1 MPVSV
6 RKGPYGN
13 YVQLGA
19 GDNGE
24 KPKRASLPKG
34 MSPQEVTLEAALKL
48 LSLPREVGK
57 HPADG
62 EPITA
67 ALGRFGPYIKHGKI
81 YRSLPPEDDVITIGL
96 NRAVAL
102 LAEPAKGRRRGP
114 EPIRAV
120 GKHPADNADIT
131 LYKGRYG
138 PYVSHD
144 GINASLPN
152 DIEPE
157 ALTLDEAVR
166 LLTERAEKVGA
177 GKPKRKKA
185 KAKSAKPEAGA
196 ETEQA
201 PKPVKSRKR
210 AAKSKATGLSEP
222 APRRPKRAAA
232 G

>member
-1 MPVSV
+1 MSLEHANGNGEAGSDFVGPRELGNDPATGLPVSV

-13 YVQLGA
+13 YVQLGPN
-19 GDNGE
+19 GDGE
-24 KPKRASLPKG
+24 KPKRASLPRG
-34 MSPQEVTLEAALKL
+34 MDPNEVTIEAALKL

-57 HPADG
+57 HPEDG
-62 EPITA
+62 EPIVA

-114 EPIRAV
+114 EPIRV
-120 GKHPADNADIT
+120 IGKHPADNADIT

-152 DIEPE
+152 DIAPE

-166 LLTERAEKVGA
+166 LLTERAEKIGPR
-177 GKPKRKKA
+177 KPKLKLA
-185 KAKSAKPEAGA
+185 KTATAKPVADA
-196 ETEQA
+196 
-201 PKPVKSRKR
+201 KP
-210 AAKSKATGLSEP
+210 
-222 APRRPKRAAA
+222 
-232 G
+232 

>member
-1 MPVSV
+1 MNPH
-6 RKGPYGN
+6 
-13 YVQLGA
+13 
-19 GDNGE
+19 
-24 KPKRASLPKG
+24 
-34 MSPQEVTLEAALKL
+34 EVTLEAALKL

-57 HPADG
+57 HPGDG

-81 YRSLPPEDDVITIGL
+81 YRSLPAEDDVITIGL

-102 LAEPAKGRRRGP
+102 LAEPSKGRRRGP
-114 EPIRAV
+114 EPIRV
-120 GKHPADNADIT
+120 IGKHPADNADIT

-144 GINASLPN
+144 GINASQPN
-152 DIEPE
+152 DIEPA

-177 GKPKRKKA
+177 GKPKRKQKA
-185 KAKSAKPEAGA
+185 AGAKPPLAAKPEPPPK
-196 ETEQA
+196 A
-201 PKPVKSRKR
+201 PRPRKR
-210 AAKSKATGLSEP
+210 PAKRKANAASEP
-222 APRRPKRAAA
+222 TPRRPKRAAA